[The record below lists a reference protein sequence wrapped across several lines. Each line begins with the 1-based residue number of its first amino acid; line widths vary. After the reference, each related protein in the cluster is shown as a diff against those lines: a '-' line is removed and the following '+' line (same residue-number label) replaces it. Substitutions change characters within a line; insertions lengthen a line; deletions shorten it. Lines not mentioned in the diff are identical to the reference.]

1 MLSFLRDYQRTI
13 RDLRV
18 PRRSLALLFSLK
30 IAIIV
35 AEGAGVGM
43 LLPVVQ
49 FIQQQGDLSALTQ
62 AAPYWETVIAA
73 FGAVGLAP
81 SLPALMAVSFTALL
95 VRQGLVYAER
105 IARYRAR
112 ERFIQ
117 TQRDR
122 GFERFL
128 YARTDF
134 QEGVRQ
140 GEIINDLT
148 TETERATV
156 GVFEAVTLAGNAAM
170 VVAYT
175 LGLLAL
181 STQMTLVSFVVIG
194 VSLTALR
201 GLLRQTAS
209 NSQRITEANRA
220 AIVFLAERLRST
232 RLIRLSR
239 MESAE
244 VDAMRALNQ
253 DRFERSVFF
262 NMMAARAAVV
272 IEPLTIG
279 LAFLLVY
286 LGAGVFALSLDVIAI
301 FLVVLIRLL
310 PVVKEA
316 FATWQTL
323 LGFQASLIR
332 LREALKAID
341 AAVEPASGST
351 PLTGIK
357 TAIEVREVHF
367 AYGGREGPALD
378 GVSLTIPT
386 GAIVGVVGPSGAG
399 KSTLVDLLPALR
411 HPQRGEILIDGRP
424 LSTYEL
430 ESLRR
435 AVAYVPQA
443 PEVFDVSIASHIR
456 YGRSDADDAEMRRA
470 AELAGAAEFIDKL
483 PDGYDTMLGENGYA
497 VSGGQKQRLELARA
511 LVQNASLLILD
522 EPSSNL
528 DAMSE
533 ELLQKALARIR
544 DEAGKTIVVVAH
556 RLATVTQA
564 DRIYVMNAGRVEAVG
579 DHRTLLRENA
589 WYRRAA
595 ASQGLDGGDRRTAVE
610 AR

>member
-18 PRRSLALLFSLK
+18 PRRSLALLFALK
-30 IAIIV
+30 IAIIL

-49 FIQQQGDLSALTQ
+49 FIQQKGDLEALRE
-62 AAPYWETVIAA
+62 AAAYWDTVIALFA
-73 FGAVGLAP
+73 EIGATP
-81 SLPALMAVSFTALL
+81 TLPALMAISFAALL
-95 VRQGLVYAER
+95 VRQAFVYAER
-105 IARYRAR
+105 VARYRAR

-117 TQRDR
+117 TQRNR

-134 QEGVRQ
+134 QEDVRQ

-170 VVAYT
+170 IAAYT
-175 LGLLAL
+175 VGLLAL
-181 STQMTLVSFVVIG
+181 STQMTLVSFLVIG
-194 VSLTALR
+194 VALAALR

-209 NSQRITEANRA
+209 NSQKITEANRA

-239 MESAE
+239 MERPE
-244 VDAMRALNQ
+244 VSAMRALNQ
-253 DRFERSVFF
+253 DRYDRSVFF
-262 NMMAARAAVV
+262 NTMAARAAVV

-279 LAFLLVY
+279 LAFLLIY

-323 LGFQASLIR
+323 LGFQASLLR
-332 LREALKAID
+332 LREALQAID
-341 AAVEPASGST
+341 DAEEPQTGGLSLDRIGESVE
-351 PLTGIK
+351 LRD
-357 TAIEVREVHF
+357 VRF
-367 AYGGREGPALD
+367 SYGGRDGPALD
-378 GVSLTIPT
+378 GVSLSIP
-386 GAIVGVVGPSGAG
+386 ARSIVGIVGPSGAG

-411 HPQRGEILIDGRP
+411 VPQGGAILIDGRP
-424 LSTYEL
+424 LQDYQRA
-430 ESLRR
+430 SLRQ

-443 PEVFDVSIASHIR
+443 PEVFDVSIATHIR
-456 YGRSDADDAEMRRA
+456 YGRAEATDDEVRRA
-470 AELAGAAEFIDKL
+470 AELAGAADFIDKL
-483 PDGYDTMLGENGYA
+483 PDGYDTMLGENGHM

-528 DAMSE
+528 DAFSE
-533 ELLQKALARIR
+533 ELLQRAITRIR
-544 DEAGKTIVVVAH
+544 DEAGKTIVIVAH

-564 DRIYVMNAGRVEAVG
+564 DRIYVMSAGRVEAVG
-579 DHRTLLRENA
+579 DHAQLLRENA

-595 ASQGLDGGDRRTAVE
+595 ASQGLDGGGRADAVD